1 MARGRSRPPLS
12 PRPARRS
19 PAGIPPPPE
28 PRSDGAKPGD
38 DFNTR
43 GTWEET
49 GLFEAGWTWDKQT
62 GDQTGFI
69 TRPGKDRDTSATLG
83 ICTSKKNGWPLLYNF
98 TGNAPPLPSNE
109 SLSRFAVYTILKHG
123 GDYSAAAR
131 ELSARGYGDKKPGP
145 KATFGRNGSS
155 TGSNGA
161 TNGEAHGFPGN
172 SQGSEG
178 SDGRK
183 VGSDT
188 NKKQGSEGSDGRKV
202 GSDPVRPKEVPQWVA
217 FPTHLLPSALVE
229 YVTETAAAMNCD
241 EAYSALPTLTAIGA
255 AIGTTHMVSPKK
267 GWREP
272 PVLWTVCI
280 GLSGTT
286 KSPPYRDVEDM
297 AQDINDR
304 LEKEFEEE
312 DGQYDCRLSLW
323 QERMD
328 TGEDAGS
335 KPKRPVLREFIK
347 TDITIEALV
356 GVLQDNPRG
365 ALIGRDELAGWIG
378 GFTKYAGKTGASE
391 LQNWLQLSNAGTV
404 DYTRKTGDRRRVRV
418 RGVAVAVCG
427 TTQPEIIA
435 SVLTAELK
443 AAGLFARLLPAY
455 PPERLRK
462 WTEREVPDAVRERL
476 ANLMSALHQLTTGA
490 WDDGRPRPHLV
501 KLTPEAKAEFV
512 GFYNSNGIDMA
523 DADGELRSAMSK
535 LEGYALR
542 FALIFHCCRYPAS
555 PSDEPIG
562 IEDMAAAVLL
572 AKWFIGE
579 SNRVY
584 ALLAEQPEDRNLRTL
599 ATQVKRK
606 ADKYEGSITVKQL
619 QNSNSRKYKRSDL
632 AEADLDTLVGAG
644 FGSWEQKEPTG
655 HGGHR
660 VRFYHPSDLSDA
672 SDSSDP
678 SDP

>member
-1 MARGRSRPPLS
+1 
-12 PRPARRS
+12 
-19 PAGIPPPPE
+19 
-28 PRSDGAKPGD
+28 
-38 DFNTR
+38 
-43 GTWEET
+43 
-49 GLFEAGWTWDKQT
+49 
-62 GDQTGFI
+62 
-69 TRPGKDRDTSATLG
+69 
-83 ICTSKKNGWPLLYNF
+83 
-98 TGNAPPLPSNE
+98 
-109 SLSRFAVYTILKHG
+109 
-123 GDYSAAAR
+123 
-131 ELSARGYGDKKPGP
+131 
-145 KATFGRNGSS
+145 
-155 TGSNGA
+155 
-161 TNGEAHGFPGN
+161 
-172 SQGSEG
+172 
-178 SDGRK
+178 
-183 VGSDT
+183 
-188 NKKQGSEGSDGRKV
+188 
-202 GSDPVRPKEVPQWVA
+202 
-217 FPTHLLPSALVE
+217 
-229 YVTETAAAMNCD
+229 MNCD
-241 EAYSALPTLTAIGA
+241 EAYSALPALTAIGA
-255 AIGTTHMVSPKK
+255 AIGTTHMVSPKN
-267 GWREP
+267 GWRETT
-272 PVLWTVCI
+272 VNWAVCI

-286 KSPPYRDVEDM
+286 ISPPYRDIEDM

-312 DGQYDCRLSLW
+312 DGQYECRLSLW

-328 TGEDAGS
+328 SGEDAGS

-378 GFTKYAGKTGASE
+378 GFTKYAGKTGAWE

-404 DYTRKTGDRRRVRV
+404 DHTRKTGDRRRVRV

-476 ANLMSALHQLTTGA
+476 ANLMSSLHQLTAGT
-490 WDDGRPRPHLV
+490 WDDGRPRAHLV
-501 KLTPEAKAEFV
+501 KLTPEAKAQFV
-512 GFYNSNGIDMA
+512 AFYNSNGIEMA

-562 IEDMAAAVLL
+562 IEDMAAAVAL

-579 SNRVY
+579 FNRVY

-606 ADKYEGSITVKQL
+606 ADKFEGSITVKQL
-619 QNSNSRKYKRSDL
+619 QNSNSRQYKRSDL

-644 FGSWEQKEPTG
+644 FGSWEQKELSG

-660 VRFYHPSDLSDA
+660 MRVYRPSDPSDA
-672 SDSSDP
+672 SDP